1 MFHLVIL
8 HGSLRLGAT
17 KAEGIEETERT
28 AGVLVPN
35 RPRNVPASPVRSFNP
50 TGTADTLHYTCF
62 LPSRKTC
69 SRNNAVSWE
78 YESKPETGG
87 EEAAVTD
94 LSQAHQALKQHF
106 GYEAF
111 RPGQEGVVEAILG
124 RRDAL
129 AVMPTGAGKSVCYQV
144 PGVVMDGLALVVS
157 PLVSLMGD
165 QVRAL
170 LDAGIRGAYLN
181 STLTPG
187 QQSTVLRRALDGA
200 YQIMYVAPERL
211 ADPRFL
217 EFAQRAAIPLVAVDE
232 AHCVSQ
238 WGQDFRPSYLT
249 IGDFIAQLPNR
260 PVVAAFTATAT
271 ARVRADIVRLLDLR
285 DPYEVV
291 TGFDRPNLYFG
302 VERLDP
308 KRKIARIAG
317 YALEH
322 AGDSGI
328 VYCSTRKDTDK
339 VHAALLEEG
348 VRAARYHAGMSAA
361 DRAES
366 QSAFIADDAPV
377 MVATNAFGMGIDK
390 SNVRF
395 VIHHNMPES
404 IEAYYQEAGRAGRDG
419 EPSRCTLLWNES
431 DIVTRRR
438 LLDSDYENERLT
450 PEEQEAVRASK
461 RRLLDAMV
469 GYCRTTDCLHAYM
482 TRYFGETAGAAAKT
496 DGKCVG
502 GCANCEH
509 TFETIDVTDIAR
521 AISRCV
527 HDVNQHVGS
536 GKIVKVLRGSKA
548 QDLSYL
554 NPESLPSFGM
564 LDEVPEARI
573 RDVLSQMAT
582 DGFLT
587 IAEGRL
593 PIVGFGPRAAETVA
607 PEFHYDI
614 KKIKRADARARR
626 TPDVSTP
633 AVGSYVPDDGDEAL
647 FQKLR
652 ALRLDIARELGKPPY
667 IVFSD
672 KTLRDMVRVKPITDD
687 QFLAV
692 NGVGESKLKQYGE
705 RFMAAIREDSGDEA

>member
-62 LPSRKTC
+62 PPSRKTC

-339 VHAALLEEG
+339 VHAALLEAG
-348 VRAARYHAGMSAA
+348 IRAARYHAGMSAA